1 MSCTNLAVR
10 SELVFARDELVSQ
23 FVESRIGCQ
32 LGRPS
37 TAIGLARGDLIG
49 GVMYTH
55 YTEGGSIS
63 AHIAGTGN
71 WLTRPFLKAMFRYPF
86 LQLKVRRITCY
97 IAADNAQSIRLCEH
111 MGFIRESVMQRAT
124 ATGDVFIYRLFK
136 EDCRYLR

>member
-1 MSCTNLAVR
+1 MDR
-10 SELVFARDELVSQ
+10 SELVFGQDEFVSEW
-23 FVESRIGCQ
+23 VESRIGSQ

-37 TAIGLARGDLIG
+37 VAIGIKRGILIG

-55 YTEGGSIS
+55 YSNGGSIS
-63 AHIAGTGN
+63 AHIAGSGR

-97 IAADNAQSIRLCEH
+97 IAEDNAASIRLCEH
-111 MGFIRESVMQRAT
+111 LGFIRESTMQRAT
-124 ATGDVFIYRLFK
+124 AMGDVFIYRLFK